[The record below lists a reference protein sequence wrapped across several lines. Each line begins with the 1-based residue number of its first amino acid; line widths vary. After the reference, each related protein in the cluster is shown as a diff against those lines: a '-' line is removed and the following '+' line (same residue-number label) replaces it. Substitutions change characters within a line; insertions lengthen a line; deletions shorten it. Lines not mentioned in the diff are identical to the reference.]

1 MANCKAGKGERRI
14 GPFLFMGERLH
25 MNASSRLCLLGGFLD
40 VDAFGDDENIRKPTI
55 FLK

>member
-1 MANCKAGKGERRI
+1 MANCKAAKGERRI

-25 MNASSRLCLLGGFLD
+25 MNASSRLLGEFLD

-55 FLK
+55 LLK